1 MKVEKSKLLLPLNI
15 QMFAD
20 GDGGNGDG
28 GNPPEP
34 KTYSE
39 DEYKK
44 IQDELSKMKASF
56 DKASSDL
63 AEEKKQNKAKMSE
76 DEKRK
81 VEDEEKQK
89 RFDEMETKLKKYE
102 LKASLSKCFEETEID
117 EIVEAVVSNDTSK
130 LAELISKSQEAYK
143 KKVQDEAKKEF
154 SKSAKI
160 PGGNGSGDDN
170 EDENTKLIQELAK
183 AQSGGNKATHDNK
196 AWDNYKTRH

>member
-1 MKVEKSKLLLPLNI
+1 MKVEERKLLCPLNI

-20 GDGGNGDG
+20 GDGGEGEG
-28 GNPPEP
+28 GNPPAP

-39 DEYKK
+39 EEMKK
-44 IQDELSKMKASF
+44 VQEELSKMKASF

-63 AEEKKQNKAKMSE
+63 AEEKKKNKAKMSE
-76 DEKRK
+76 DEKKK

-89 RFDEMETKLKKYE
+89 RFDELETKLKKYE

-117 EIVEAVVSNDTSK
+117 EIIEAIVSNDTAK
-130 LAELISKSQEAYK
+130 LAELISKSNEAYK

-196 AWDNYKTRH
+196 AWDNYKNRH

>member
-63 AEEKKQNKAKMSE
+63 AEEKKKNKAKMSE

-117 EIVEAVVSNDTSK
+117 DIVEAVVSNDTSK
-130 LAELISKSQEAYK
+130 LAELISKSQESYK

-160 PGGNGSGDDN
+160 PGGNGGDDDK
-170 EDENTKLIQELAK
+170 DENTKLIEELAK
-183 AQSGGNKATHDNK
+183 NQSSGNKTTHDNK
-196 AWDNYKTRH
+196 AWDNYKNRH

>member
-1 MKVEKSKLLLPLNI
+1 MKVEKSKLLLPLTI

-20 GDGGNGDG
+20 GDSGEGEG
-28 GNPPEP
+28 GNPPAP

-44 IQDELSKMKASF
+44 IQEELSKMKASF

-63 AEEKKQNKAKMSE
+63 AEEKKKNKAKMSE

-81 VEDEEKQK
+81 ADDEEKQK

-117 EIVEAVVSNDTSK
+117 EIIEAIVLNDTTK
-130 LAELISKSQEAYK
+130 LADLISKSHEAYK

-160 PGGNGSGDDN
+160 PGGNNEGEDD
-170 EDENTKLIQELAK
+170 DENSKAIAELAK
-183 AQSGGNKATHDNK
+183 TQSGGNKTVHENK
-196 AWDNYKTRH
+196 AWDNYKNRH

>member
-1 MKVEKSKLLLPLNI
+1 MKVEERKLLLPLNI

-20 GDGGNGDG
+20 GDGGTGDG
-28 GNPPEP
+28 GNPPAP

-39 DEYKK
+39 EEYKK
-44 IQDELSKMKASF
+44 LQDELNKMKNSF

-63 AEEKKQNKAKMSE
+63 AEEKKKNKAKMSE

-81 VEDEEKQK
+81 ADDEEKQK

-117 EIVEAVVSNDTSK
+117 EIVDAVVSNDTNK
-130 LAELISKSQEAYK
+130 LAELISKSHEAYK

-160 PGGNGSGDDN
+160 PGGNNSGEDG
-170 EDENTKLIQELAK
+170 DENSKMIEELAK
-183 AQSGGNKATHDNK
+183 AQSGGNKSVNNNK